1 MSAACYGYVTPGRA
15 GQVRCES
22 ISAGQAKNTVPRY
35 KPTLFRSIRDR
46 PLVPWYSSMRRAV
59 QAPWH
64 RSVMYAGGYQSTPGW
79 WRMLSLIGLL
89 GGLALLIVLTMRG
102 MSLFVATPLC
112 ALLVALTSDIAL
124 LPPLAGAE
132 QADLVTQYM
141 NGFTGFIAS
150 WFFIFLLGSL
160 FGKMMESSGGAESV
174 AHWIINRL
182 GNARAAL
189 AVVIACAV
197 LTYGG
202 VSLFVVAFSV
212 YPMALALFRD
222 ADLPRR
228 FIPATM
234 AFGSVTFTMTSAG
247 SPEIQNWIPVEFLG
261 SSPLAAW
268 QASLIVAIFMATTGY
283 FWLKWMLDRAVARGE
298 SFDERAFDPDS
309 GRGDLPHPVLLA
321 LPLLVVLAV
330 SFTTHDMLG
339 TSALIIA
346 LLAGCIAAA
355 AININHLHSPG
366 QALTE
371 GGTGALIAIGNTAA
385 VVGFGTVAKAAPAF
399 DAAVVWVTGLPGNG
413 LVSAA
418 IAVSAI
424 AAMTGSA
431 SGGQAIALPILGPH
445 YIDQGVDPDQLH
457 RVVAISSGALDSLPH
472 NGYVVTTIRAI
483 CGESHAGAY
492 PAMGA
497 LTVLVPVAGLL
508 LCLGLFA
515 IGL

>member
-1 MSAACYGYVTPGRA
+1 
-15 GQVRCES
+15 
-22 ISAGQAKNTVPRY
+22 
-35 KPTLFRSIRDR
+35 
-46 PLVPWYSSMRRAV
+46 
-59 QAPWH
+59 
-64 RSVMYAGGYQSTPGW
+64 
-79 WRMLSLIGLL
+79 MLSLIGLL

-112 ALLVALTSDIAL
+112 ALLVALTSGIAL
-124 LPPLAGAE
+124 LPPLADESGVN
-132 QADLVTQYM
+132 LVGQYM
-141 NGFTGFIAS
+141 TGFTGFIAS

-160 FGKMMESSGGAESV
+160 FGKLMESSGGAESV
-174 AHWIINRL
+174 AHWIIGRL
-182 GNARAAL
+182 GSARAAL
-189 AVVIACAV
+189 AVVLACAV

-261 SSPLAAW
+261 TSPLAAW
-268 QASLIVAIFMATTGY
+268 QASLVVAIFMAVVGY
-283 FWLKWMLDRAVARGE
+283 VWLKWMLDRAVARGE
-298 SFDERAFDPDS
+298 SFEGRPFDPET
-309 GRGDLPHPVLLA
+309 GRGDLPHPALA
-321 LPLLVVLAV
+321 TIPLLVVLGI
-330 SFTTHDMLG
+330 SFTTHDALG
-339 TSALIIA
+339 TSALIVA
-346 LLAGCIAAA
+346 LLAGCLAAA
-355 AININHLHSPG
+355 AINLRHLHAPG
-366 QALTE
+366 EALAE

-399 DAAVVWVTGLPGNG
+399 EVAVDWVTHLPGSG

-418 IAVSAI
+418 VAVSAI

-483 CGESHAGAY
+483 CGESHAAAY
-492 PAMGA
+492 PAMAA
-497 LTVLVPVAGLL
+497 LTVLVPLAGLIV
-508 LCLGLFA
+508 CLGLFA